1 MGEEIKLLGH
11 VRNRLARV
19 HGALKQSVDFL
30 GAIQCEAQRKQLG
43 CDDETIGHWLAIH
56 TRKEGPNVVGFD
68 RCLLKG
74 IFGLDSGQL
83 WVKNCISFEPN
94 EMI

>member
-30 GAIQCEAQRKQLG
+30 GALQREAQRKQLG
-43 CDDETIGHWLAIH
+43 CDDEAIDHWLTIH
-56 TRKEGPNVVGFD
+56 TREEGPNAARFG

-83 WVKNCISFEPN
+83 WVKNCMGFEPN

>member
-1 MGEEIKLLGH
+1 MGEESKLLGH

-30 GAIQCEAQRKQLG
+30 GAMQREAQRKQG
-43 CDDETIGHWLAIH
+43 CDDEAIGHWLAIR
-56 TRKEGPNVVGFD
+56 TREEGPNVVGFG

-83 WVKNCISFEPN
+83 WVKNCIGFEPN